1 MTRNRRPEGRQL
13 GRVDDNTDSSGNRTL
28 LRAFAW
34 AVGRPFEVGAALA
47 LAGWGAFAIAGAR

>member
-13 GRVDDNTDSSGNRTL
+13 GRVDDNSNPSGNRTL

-34 AVGRPFEVGAALA
+34 AVGRPFEVGAALV
-47 LAGWGAFAIAGAR
+47 AGWGAFAIAGAR